1 MITMCLHSKRTLL
14 YSVATQPNPTL
25 KSIFTP
31 NIKIYISSH
40 SNVAVLSIITFSIF
54 GALTNIDLES
64 RLLAYTFENL
74 ISSRISISDKTMS

>member
-1 MITMCLHSKRTLL
+1 M
-14 YSVATQPNPTL
+14 
-25 KSIFTP
+25 
-31 NIKIYISSH
+31 SSH

-54 GALTNIDLES
+54 GALTNIDLA